1 MLSFEFF
8 IDKTLIVSH
17 LGAVEMST
25 NGDQNPEEQV
35 EEVVETATESDDA
48 VELTFEQQVEALS
61 QQLASAQNQA
71 DTHKDTALRAKAETD
86 NIRRRAEREVSNAS
100 KFALERFAKEIL
112 TVVDSLEKALEQP
125 AEGETQSAMHEG
137 IELTYKLLIDTLNKF
152 HIQQISPLGE
162 SFDPGLHEA
171 MVMQESE
178 EHEPNSVMM
187 VVQAGYQLNGR
198 LIRPARVIV
207 AKGKS
212 KPIDQKA

>member
-1 MLSFEFF
+1 
-8 IDKTLIVSH
+8 
-17 LGAVEMST
+17 MSS
-25 NGDQNPEEQV
+25 NGDNQNPEEQV
-35 EEVVETATESDDA
+35 EVAEDA
-48 VELTFEQQVEALS
+48 ASENQQTGELNFEEQVAALS
-61 QQLASAQNQA
+61 EQLDSALKQA
-71 DTHKDTALRAKAETD
+71 DTHKDSALRAKAETE

-112 TVVDSLEKALEQP
+112 GVVDSLEKALEQP
-125 AEGETQSAMHEG
+125 AEGSEQSAMHEG
-137 IELTYKLLIDTLNKF
+137 IDLTYKLLLDTLNRF
-152 HIQQISPLGE
+152 NIQQISPLGE

-171 MVMQESE
+171 MVMQESD

-212 KPIDQKA
+212 APIDEKA